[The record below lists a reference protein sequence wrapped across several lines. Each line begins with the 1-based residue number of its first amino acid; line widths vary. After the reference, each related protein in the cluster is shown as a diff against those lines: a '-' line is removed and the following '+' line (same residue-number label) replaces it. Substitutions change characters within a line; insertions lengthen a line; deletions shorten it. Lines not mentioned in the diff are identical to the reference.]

1 MKRRR
6 RGSGTIETFRDK
18 ESQLR
23 YRARV
28 PREDG
33 TREPLGVYPTREAA
47 ELAIDAARNRS
58 AELVRIG
65 GATVK
70 DYGPGFLDNREHA
83 RIRGIRTERNRWAVL
98 VDGAPLGALP
108 IRAVQ
113 RADAKAWV
121 RWLLTRRI
129 KYSQKH
135 PKNGKR
141 LGRVTMQ
148 NALNLVRKA
157 FEEAQDDLDLPSN
170 PFAGIKIPKGEG
182 RTHEPWTY
190 LTFEEQGRL
199 LDACK
204 TSTAERA
211 MVQFALYT
219 GLRQAEQWS
228 LRWEDVGPLKVTV
241 RYGAA
246 GLPTKSGKVRRV
258 PLLDQAQIALDLIKR
273 RKGCPVVFHNRSGNR
288 RSDGPPPWWP
298 GLLERA
304 GLGDPKERHDGRPVR
319 WHDLRHTCATSL
331 LTGWWGRVWSMREVQ
346 AMLGHASITTTERY
360 GHLVDT
366 VLDEAARETRKPA
379 VSPRHSSNQDSTL
392 PERST

>member
-6 RGSGTIETFRDK
+6 RGTGTIETFTDK
-18 ESQLR
+18 EGQLR

-58 AELVRIG
+58 AELVRVG
-65 GATVK
+65 GATVT
-70 DYGPGFLDNREHA
+70 DFGPRFLDDREQA
-83 RIRGIRTERNRWAVL
+83 RVRGIRTERNRWAVL
-98 VDGAPLGALP
+98 VDAAPLGALP

-121 RWLLTRRI
+121 RWLVTRRI
-129 KYSQKH
+129 KYNQKH

-148 NALNLVRKA
+148 NALNLVRVA
-157 FEEAQDDLDLPSN
+157 FEEAVDELDLPGN

-182 RTHEPWTY
+182 RTHDPWTH
-190 LTFEEQGRL
+190 LTLAEQERL
-199 LDACK
+199 LAACD
-204 TSTAERA
+204 TFTMQRA
-211 MVQFALYT
+211 IVQFALYT
-219 GLRQAEQWS
+219 GMRQAEVYS
-228 LRWEDVGPLKVTV
+228 LRREDVKALAVFV

-246 GLPTKSGKVRRV
+246 GLPTKSGKVRKV
-258 PLLDQAQIALDLIKR
+258 PLLDKAQEALDLIKR
-273 RKGCPVVFHNRSGNR
+273 RKGCPLVFPNRVGNR

-298 GLLERA
+298 ALLKRA
-304 GLGDPKERHDGRPVR
+304 GLDNPKKRHDGQPVR

-360 GHLVDT
+360 AHLVDT
-366 VLDEAARETRKPA
+366 VLEDAAKGTKRVPSGPKELET
-379 VSPRHSSNQDSTL
+379 
-392 PERST
+392 